1 MKRGLLGV
9 ILAAACVILGV
20 AIVYVD
26 SAQDDNAPTITVGD
40 EPVVYQEGAGTKDL
54 LAGVKAEDKE
64 DGDLTKEVFV
74 EKIVPVKDN
83 KAIVYYGVLDKHQNV
98 GTATKEVE
106 YLTGDVQTDGGRPTL
121 QLTTGSADVPVGGPF
136 DPMGYIA
143 SVSDDTDSPETLKAA
158 ITVDGA
164 YDIAQPG
171 VYQLTY
177 TVRDSAG
184 NTSDPQNLTLTVH

>member
-1 MKRGLLGV
+1 M
-9 ILAAACVILGV
+9 AAACVILGV

-106 YLTGDVQTDGGRPTL
+106 YLTGDAQTGGDVRHCSLQPAVQMFRSEDRL
-121 QLTTGSADVPVGGPF
+121 IQW
-136 DPMGYIA
+136 
-143 SVSDDTDSPETLKAA
+143 
-158 ITVDGA
+158 
-164 YDIAQPG
+164 DILHQC
-171 VYQLTY
+171 QMIR
-177 TVRDSAG
+177 TVRR
-184 NTSDPQNLTLTVH
+184 L